1 MICGDAVGC
10 ASTFVNHPTEQE
22 NMMRFLNISG
32 PGVATDEEFCPHCH
46 VMLEER
52 DGYQVCRLCHYDTRQ
67 QTGQRRI
74 RLRRR

>member
-1 MICGDAVGC
+1 
-10 ASTFVNHPTEQE
+10 
-22 NMMRFLNISG
+22 MRFLKISG
-32 PGVATDEEFCPHCH
+32 PGVANDEEFCPNCH

-52 DGYQVCRLCHYDTRQ
+52 EDYKTCRLCQYDTRQ

>member
-1 MICGDAVGC
+1 
-10 ASTFVNHPTEQE
+10 
-22 NMMRFLNISG
+22 MRLLTISG
-32 PGVATDEEFCPHCH
+32 PGVATDEAFCPHCY

-52 DGYQVCRLCHYDTRQ
+52 DGSQVCRLCHDDTRQ